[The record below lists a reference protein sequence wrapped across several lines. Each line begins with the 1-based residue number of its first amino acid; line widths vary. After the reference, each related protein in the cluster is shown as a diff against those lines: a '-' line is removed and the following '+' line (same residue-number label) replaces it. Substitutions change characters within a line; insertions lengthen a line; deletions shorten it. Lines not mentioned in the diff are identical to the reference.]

1 MRIVIETL
9 DKEQVFL
16 LEAEP
21 YYTGL
26 TIKRKINYLY
36 EIPWQTQLLSY
47 KSVAFKDDKTLSDY
61 DVQDLDSIVLTLKN
75 ETTPEIFSIRVSFL
89 NGQIVMLKV
98 KPTTAIE
105 KIRKGLLDKTG
116 IPLEQMRI
124 LYRGVELV
132 DGTVASNKIE
142 AEAELFLVLKLVG
155 S

>member
-1 MRIVIETL
+1 MRIVIESL
-9 DKEQVFL
+9 DKEKVFL

-47 KSVAFKDDKTLSDY
+47 ESVAFKDDKTLSDY
-61 DVQDLDSIVLTLKN
+61 DVQDLDSIVLTLIT
-75 ETTPEIFSIRVSFL
+75 ETTPESFNIRVSLL
-89 NGQIVMLKV
+89 NGEIIYLKV
-98 KPTTAIE
+98 KPTTPIE

-116 IPLEQMRI
+116 IPLEDMRI
-124 LYRGVELV
+124 IHDGKLLA
-132 DGTVASNKIE
+132 DGTVASNKIG
-142 AEAELFLVLKLVG
+142 ADAELALMLKLRG